1 MGKEVLRVDD
11 QKIIEALWQRAES
24 ALEALAEKFGRGLL
38 AMARNILPD
47 LRDAE
52 EAVSDTYL
60 AVWNAIPPARPDP
73 LTPYIYKVG
82 RNTALNRRRRDTAQK
97 RSGWEVSLEELSGS
111 LAGPTLEAHVEA
123 RALGRAIDTFL
134 DTQSQTTRVI
144 FLRRYWFGDSVQDI
158 ARLLGMKDSAVSVR
172 LLRTREK
179 LKDYLTKEGYY
190 G

>member
-1 MGKEVLRVDD
+1 MDD
-11 QKIIEALWQRAES
+11 KRIIEALWQRAEN

-60 AVWNAIPPARPDP
+60 AVWNAIPPAKPEP
-73 LTPYIYKVG
+73 LSPYIYKVG
-82 RNTALNRRRRDTAQK
+82 RNTALNRRRQDTAQK
-97 RSGWEVSLEELSGS
+97 RSGIEVSLEELSNS
-111 LAGPTLEAHVEA
+111 LSGPSLEAHVEA
-123 RALGRAIDTFL
+123 RALGRAIDAFL
-134 DTQSQTTRVI
+134 DTQSQSTRII
-144 FLRRYWFGDSVQDI
+144 FLRRYWFGDSVKDI
-158 ARLLGMKDSAVSVR
+158 AKRLGMKESAVSVR

-179 LKDYLTKEGYY
+179 LKDYLTEEGYY